1 MLITVNGI
9 EWASRNVAKYAA
21 PSIAVW
27 RKMATGFMM
36 KARSGDWRDFIRAA
50 LLCLCSLPL
59 HAADVGLAGLF
70 PGKALLTING
80 GSPRTVAVGI
90 KTDEGVRVLS
100 IEGETAT
107 IEIDGKKRVLRVGQN
122 VAVQS
127 SGNGPSKAVLTADG
141 RGHFLTTGNI
151 NGATVRFLVD
161 TGASMIALGASDAR
175 RIGID
180 ASKGQRAMMQTANG
194 QTTVA
199 LVKLDVVRVGDIV
212 LHNVDASVHQQDMP
226 IALLGMS
233 FLNRMEMQR
242 DGDTMTLKK
251 RY

>member
-1 MLITVNGI
+1 MIG
-9 EWASRNVAKYAA
+9 
-21 PSIAVW
+21 W
-27 RKMATGFMM
+27 RLGRRGGCHGTG
-36 KARSGDWRDFIRAA
+36 DFTLGA
-50 LLCLCSLPL
+50 LLCLCASFSAPAG
-59 HAADVGLAGLF
+59 AADVGLAGLF

-80 GSPRTVAVGI
+80 GPPRTLALGV

-122 VAVQS
+122 VAAQA
-127 SGNGPSKAVLTADG
+127 SGSGPATAVLTADG

-151 NGATVRFLVD
+151 NGTTVRFVVD
-161 TGASMIALGASDAR
+161 TGASVISLGAGDAR

-180 ASKGQRAMMQTANG
+180 ASKGQQAMTQTANG
-194 QTTVA
+194 QAVVS

-226 IALLGMS
+226 IVLLGMS

-242 DGDTMTLKK
+242 DGETMTLKK